1 MFLFLSWR
9 STANIEVDRATR
21 SNEPEMARRAS
32 NGIDTGNMLLQ
43 SWVLRA
49 GGEMVVTAGTEGQA
63 KVPAERLDELPDVLE
78 QYEQA
83 TDSRVSVG
91 VGFEP
96 HEAAIALD
104 VAEARGGKPAV
115 VLYNEDVAREA
126 HELEESGEESTDLG
140 PLDPEDEALLED
152 GAPEADGGTEPT
164 LHKAEGDAKPGEA
177 SKIAAGSKDPQAA
190 MPSAPSP
197 MSPASAPSAP
207 QGQPPAGGG
216 AAPAPGQAQDPEQLR
231 QAIVAVL
238 QDVKKNMPAIQ
249 QLQQTDAAAFQAV
262 TGLVQAFVAVAQQAF
277 GGQPMAKSEHEE
289 KVREESSEHPSLPKE
304 DIEQIVEDH
313 ERLGK
318 AEPAPSAATPM
329 KPGVRHHLVEPVGTQ
344 LDTGSQGTRNAG
356 KVKVRHQ
363 DGKTSYVSVRA
374 GQVMSQAGNPVS
386 SRNPGGR

>member
-1 MFLFLSWR
+1 MDLFLAWR
-9 STANIEVDRATR
+9 STANTEVDRATR

-32 NGIDTGNMLLQ
+32 NGIDTGNMLMQ
-43 SWVLRA
+43 SWVLRS

-91 VGFEP
+91 VGFET
-96 HEAAIALD
+96 HEADIALT

-115 VLYNEDVAREA
+115 VLYNEDVAQEA
-126 HELEESGEESTDLG
+126 HEMEQSEESEELG
-140 PLDPEDEALLED
+140 PLGPEDEALLED
-152 GAPEADGGTEPT
+152 GAPESDGGVQPT
-164 LHKAEGDAKPGEA
+164 LQKAEGQAKPGEA
-177 SKIAAGSKDPQAA
+177 SKIAAGTKDPQAA
-190 MPSAPSP
+190 MPSPPSP
-197 MSPASAPSAP
+197 ISPASAPSSP
-207 QGQPPAGGG
+207 PGQPPAGVP
-216 AAPAPGQAQDPEQLR
+216 APAAGQPQDSEQLR
-231 QAIVAVL
+231 QAIVSVL

-249 QLQQTDAAAFQAV
+249 QLQQTDPAAFQAV

-277 GGQPMAKSEHEE
+277 GGQPMAKSEYEE
-289 KVREESSEHPSLPKE
+289 KVREESSEHPSLPRE

-318 AEPAPSAATPM
+318 DEHPASAPGPM
-329 KPGVRHHLVEPVGTQ
+329 KPGVRHELREPVGTH
-344 LDTGSQGTRNAG
+344 LDTAAAGTRNAG

-374 GQVMSQAGNPVS
+374 GQVLSQDGHAIS
-386 SRNPGGR
+386 SRNVGGR

>member
-1 MFLFLSWR
+1 MDLFLAWR

-21 SNEPEMARRAS
+21 ANEPEMARRAS
-32 NGIDTGNMLLQ
+32 NGIDTGNMLMQ
-43 SWVLRA
+43 SWVLRT

-63 KVPAERLDELPDVLE
+63 KVPAERLDELPGVLE

-91 VGFEP
+91 VGFET
-96 HEAAIALD
+96 HEADTALD

-126 HELEESGEESTDLG
+126 HELEESEESEDLG
-140 PLDPEDEALLED
+140 PLAPEDEALLED

-197 MSPASAPSAP
+197 ISPASAPSAP
-207 QGQPPAGGG
+207 PGQAPAGGG
-216 AAPAPGQAQDPEQLR
+216 AAAAPGQAQDPEQLR

-289 KVREESSEHPSLPKE
+289 KVREESSEHPSLPEE

-318 AEPAPSAATPM
+318 GELHAATPM

-374 GQVMSQAGNPVS
+374 GQVMSQAGNPIS

>member
-1 MFLFLSWR
+1 MDLFLAWR
-9 STANIEVDRATR
+9 STANIEVGRATR
-21 SNEPEMARRAS
+21 ANEPEMARRAS
-32 NGIDTGNMLLQ
+32 SGIDTGNMLMQ
-43 SWVLRA
+43 SWVLQA
-49 GGEMVVTAGTEGQA
+49 GGEMVVVAGTEGQA

-96 HEAAIALD
+96 HEADTALD
-104 VAEARGGKPAV
+104 VAEARGGKPSV
-115 VLYNEDVAREA
+115 VLYNEDVAQEA
-126 HELEESGEESTDLG
+126 HSLEEGEETDELG
-140 PLDPEDEALLED
+140 PIAPEDEALLED

-164 LHKAEGDAKPGEA
+164 LRKAEGDAKPGEA

-197 MSPASAPSAP
+197 ISPASAPSAQAP
-207 QGQPPAGGG
+207 QPG

-231 QAIVAVL
+231 QVIVSVL

-249 QLQQTDAAAFQAV
+249 QLQQTDPAAFQAV

-289 KVREESSEHPSLPKE
+289 KVREESSEHPSFPKE

-318 AEPAPSAATPM
+318 DEVPAGAAKPM
-329 KPGVRHHLVEPVGTQ
+329 KPGVRHELHEPVGST
-344 LDTGSQGTRNAG
+344 LDTASGGTRNAG
-356 KVKVRHQ
+356 KVKVRRQ
-363 DGKTSYVSVRA
+363 DGKTAWVSVRA
-374 GQVMSQAGNPVS
+374 GQVLSQSGHAIS
-386 SRNPGGR
+386 SRNPGGK